1 MRKGKGF
8 VGFLAFVFFIA
19 SIVALVMGLPG
30 WAVIGLILLHSLCLM
45 LMAFMY
51 SLERADYTATE
62 ELQKELSDLKAD
74 RENEKTTMQRALDA
88 REIELNDKTEE
99 LKRLKSEAEA
109 NEQKLATLKAAVHSA
124 EEQLEEAKNDINEF
138 LPPVNDPPIM
148 VDIIKVAREAS
159 DELGEAA
166 RKVGL
171 SIRIS
176 STEEQLY
183 VKAQAE
189 RLLILFRNIID
200 NSIKYMNRAGSL
212 VITISRVEDDIF
224 IVLKDTG
231 AGLKED
237 ETKHIFELNYQGSN
251 RISGNGLG
259 LTQAK
264 AIVDYYGGTIYGK
277 SMPDMGMGIY
287 IQLPASRKMK
297 EAEE

>member
-1 MRKGKGF
+1 M
-8 VGFLAFVFFIA
+8 ACVFFIA
-19 SIVALVMGLPG
+19 SILALIMGLPA
-30 WAVIGLILLHSLCLM
+30 WAVVGLILLHSLCLM

-51 SLERADYTATE
+51 SLERADVEAQE
-62 ELQKELSDLKAD
+62 AVQKELSDLRTD

-88 REIELNDKTEE
+88 REIELNDKIEE
-99 LKRLKSEAEA
+99 LKRLKNEAEV
-109 NEQKLATLKAAVHSA
+109 NEQKLATLKAAVHAA
-124 EEQLEEAKNDINEF
+124 EEQLEEAKKDVNDF
-138 LPPVNDPPIM
+138 LPPVSDPPQM
-148 VDIIKVAREAS
+148 VDIIKIAREAS
-159 DELGEAA
+159 DALAEAA
-166 RKVGL
+166 RKATL
-171 SIRIS
+171 SVRIS

-189 RLLILFRNIID
+189 RLSILFRNIID
-200 NSIKYMNRAGSL
+200 NSIKYMNRTGSL

-231 AGLKED
+231 AGLKEE

-264 AIVDYYGGTIYGK
+264 AIVDYYGGTIYAK
-277 SMPDMGMGIY
+277 SMPDMGMAIY
-287 IQLPASRKMK
+287 IQLPASRKIK